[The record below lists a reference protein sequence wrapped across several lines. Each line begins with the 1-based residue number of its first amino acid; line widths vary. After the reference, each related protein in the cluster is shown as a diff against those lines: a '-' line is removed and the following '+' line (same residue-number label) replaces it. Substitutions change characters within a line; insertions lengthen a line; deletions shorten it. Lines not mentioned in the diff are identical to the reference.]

1 MSSSGLSRAGTRKA
15 LEKYYRVGRSP
26 QKVLHSLAS
35 MVNAPTAPLIA
46 ALPHPTGPVAKNWG
60 DMLNEPLIE
69 GFSGRRVVSKNE
81 VLNLGRRPI
90 YYVIGSGLGGVK
102 DPNAVIWGTGFL
114 SYDVKPRVGPRH
126 IAAVRGPLSRQKY
139 LDAGI
144 DCPET
149 YGDAALLYPRLYQ
162 PSVEVQYTLG
172 VIPHFRER
180 DLPEFEALAQRDDV
194 LLIDICGGLHEVV
207 DQIASCQAIASSSL
221 HGLIAAD
228 AYGVPSVWLRAS
240 ERPRG
245 DHFKFHDY
253 LASVGRT
260 QHEPVHLTASSS
272 VDELV
277 DAVEVAPD
285 MVDLDALMAACPFCE
300 GTTR

>member
-1 MSSSGLSRAGTRKA
+1 MSSSGLNRGSTRKA
-15 LEKYYRVGRSP
+15 LQKYYRVGRSP
-26 QKVLHSLAS
+26 QKLLHSVAS
-35 MVNAPTAPLIA
+35 MVNARTAPLIA
-46 ALPHPTGPVAKNWG
+46 ALPHPNGPVAQNWG

-69 GFSGRRVVSKNE
+69 ELSGRRVVSKNE

-90 YYVIGSGLGGVK
+90 YYVVGSSLGGVK

-114 SYDVKPRVGPRH
+114 SYDQEPRVQPSH

-162 PSVEVQYTLG
+162 PAVDVQYTLG

-180 DLPEFEALAQRDDV
+180 HLPAFEALSERDDV

-207 DQIASCQAIASSSL
+207 DQIASCEAIASSSL

-228 AYGVPSVWLRAS
+228 AYDVPSVWLRAS
-240 ERPRG
+240 DLPRG

-253 LASVGRT
+253 LASVGRS
-260 QHEPVHLTASSS
+260 QREPVRLTTGVS

-285 MVDLDALMAACPFCE
+285 MVDLDALMGACPFCE
-300 GTTR
+300 GTTG